1 MKRVT
6 AGCIFQTLLFSQKE
20 ELGLSKDEMLT
31 LNQEELKKYKDG
43 LNNSKTRYRITDE
56 EILPNGSIC
65 IKIRKQYNDTAEI
78 NEYFDL

>member
-1 MKRVT
+1 MKRVV
-6 AGCIFQTLLFSQKE
+6 AGCIFQTLVFSQKE
-20 ELGLSKDEMLT
+20 ELGLSKDEMLK

-43 LNNSKTRYRITDE
+43 LTNSKTRHIITSE
-56 EILPNGSIC
+56 EIMPNGSIS